1 MSIRGC
7 QLLLSKLINELRECE
22 NGTVTTVS
30 SLLTELGGVP
40 EGLDEGQMPD
50 LCRELEKSAGACGIV
65 LDWKTSP
72 ENDIQPA
79 DEREFAVY
87 NSFASVKCPR
97 CGGQN
102 TARLIYGDPSQCTE
116 FRHRPE
122 ELRRRIKAGKIR
134 LGSNA
139 AGAESIVQV
148 EGKPVEVRA
157 SRQCADCGKRFGA
170 PPLIISRDQK
180 TAKDYREEVAA
191 VELVLREVFGS
202 YIKIE
207 IKRNDSGAEVRVT
220 EKTDSL
226 NLGLE
231 SSSQEP
237 KEPGDQKMI
246 SREEWD
252 SILDTLYTQ
261 LYLHEWR
268 KGYDNRFVPD
278 GPRWEL
284 KIRLRGR
291 RQRNYH
297 GSVSLT
303 PYYKELQRLMLG
315 VF

>member
-1 MSIRGC
+1 MCR
-7 QLLLSKLINELRECE
+7 LRQTIWC
-22 NGTVTTVS
+22 
-30 SLLTELGGVP
+30 
-40 EGLDEGQMPD
+40 
-50 LCRELEKSAGACGIV
+50 
-65 LDWKTSP
+65 
-72 ENDIQPA
+72 
-79 DEREFAVY
+79 
-87 NSFASVKCPR
+87 
-97 CGGQN
+97 
-102 TARLIYGDPSQCTE
+102 
-116 FRHRPE
+116 
-122 ELRRRIKAGKIR
+122 
-134 LGSNA
+134 
-139 AGAESIVQV
+139 
-148 EGKPVEVRA
+148 
-157 SRQCADCGKRFGA
+157 
-170 PPLIISRDQK
+170 
-180 TAKDYREEVAA
+180 DYREEVAA

>member
-1 MSIRGC
+1 MIIREY
-7 QLLLSKLINELRECE
+7 QLLLSELINELRECE
-22 NGTVTTVS
+22 NGTVTTVV
-30 SLLTELGGVP
+30 SLLTELGGAP
-40 EGLDEGQMPD
+40 EGLDEDQMPD
-50 LCRELEKSAGACGIV
+50 LCRELEKSAAACGIV
-65 LDWKTSP
+65 LDWKLSP
-72 ENDIQPA
+72 ENDIQPV

-122 ELRRRIKAGKIR
+122 ELRRRIKAGKVR
-134 LGSNA
+134 LDTNA
-139 AGAESIVQV
+139 AGAKSIVQV
-148 EGKPVEVRA
+148 DGKPVEVRA

-170 PPLIISRDQK
+170 QPLIISRDQK

-207 IKRNDSGAEVRVT
+207 IKRNDQGAEVRVI
-220 EKTDSL
+220 EGTDSPS
-226 NLGLE
+226 LGLG
-231 SSSQEP
+231 SSSEH
-237 KEPGDQKMI
+237 GMI
-246 SREEWD
+246 TCEEWD
-252 SILDTLYTQ
+252 HIVNTLYTQ